1 MNARRHAGFACRACG
16 GELRPGD
23 GTPRWRASA
32 LRCADCDETIPVVD
46 GIPRF
51 PVPGGEP
58 SGRDP
63 FDRLAPIYETPLWF
77 RPLYRAIGGPTAP
90 PDDRV
95 LLARMLEPDG
105 RDALGDCRV
114 LDVACGTGRF
124 TRHVAGGAASVI
136 GVDHSA
142 EMLERARRYADRAGT
157 GGANGTGPD
166 GSERVAF
173 ARMSADRLWL
183 ADDAVDRAA
192 CCWALHL
199 FAEPD
204 AALAEVHRVMRDGG
218 RFAGATLTDRYLL
231 AAAPMRAGAR
241 HAIGAEPFAPAELH
255 ARLREAGFGEIEFDR
270 RGAVLFFGAR
280 AE

>member
-1 MNARRHAGFACRACG
+1 MRTAMEFAYVCRRCEGALHRESD
-16 GELRPGD
+16 ELR
-23 GTPRWRASA
+23 
-32 LRCADCDETIPVVD
+32 CVDCGETIPIVD
-46 GIPRF
+46 GVAQF
-51 PVPGGEP
+51 PVPRG
-58 SGRDP
+58 SSTSANV
-63 FDRLAPIYETPLWF
+63 FDRLATIYETPAWF
-77 RPLYRAIGGPTAP
+77 QPLYRLIGGPAAP
-90 PDDRV
+90 VDDR
-95 LLARMLEPDG
+95 ARITNGLGEIG
-105 RDALGDCRV
+105 RDQTV

-124 TRHVAGGAASVI
+124 TRYVADRVGQVVGIDVS
-136 GVDHSA
+136 G
-142 EMLERARRYADRAGT
+142 EMLERARRSIDRREL
-157 GGANGTGPD
+157 ANAT
-166 GSERVAF
+166 V
-173 ARMSADRLWL
+173 ARMSADQLWV
-183 ADDAVDRAA
+183 ADDSVDRAA

-231 AAAPMRAGAR
+231 AAPPMRAGAR